1 MCVDGDSEDASWCI
15 RVAQFFAGPLEDH
28 AVVPMEEEFGFTESP
43 VTVGACSDAL
53 VPDSLV
59 GVDDDAIR
67 IKMRVV
73 GIGVISVAHTGY
85 SVAKW

>member
-1 MCVDGDSEDASWCI
+1 MCVDGDSEDASRCI
-15 RVAQFFAGPLEDH
+15 RGAQFFPGPLEDQ
-28 AVVPMEEEFGFTESP
+28 AVVPMEEEFGFTESL
-43 VTVGACSDAL
+43 VTVGAGSDAL

-67 IKMRVV
+67 IEMCVV

-85 SVAKW
+85 SVAKG